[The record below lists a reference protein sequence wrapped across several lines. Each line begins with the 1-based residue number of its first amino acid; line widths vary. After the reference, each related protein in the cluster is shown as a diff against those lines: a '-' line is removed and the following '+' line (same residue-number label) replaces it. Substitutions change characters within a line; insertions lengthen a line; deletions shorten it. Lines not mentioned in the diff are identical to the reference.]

1 MVLVTLRRPCRMPA
15 PRLKGPPTM
24 KNVMR
29 RLSALLAALAWL
41 GLVSLLSYEL
51 VQKSPDSPLGP
62 LPGHEVARRADLE
75 VRFRASTGLP
85 PLDRLLH
92 EGQEA
97 FVYYRTLIQDPD
109 GQ

>member
-1 MVLVTLRRPCRMPA
+1 
-15 PRLKGPPTM
+15 M
-24 KNVMR
+24 KKIMR

-41 GLVSLLSYEL
+41 GLVSLLGYEL
-51 VQKSPDSPLGP
+51 VQKSPGTPLGP

-75 VRFRASTGLP
+75 VRFRASTGLV

-97 FVYYRTLIQDPD
+97 TNYYRALILAND